1 MTPELLDKVL
11 SCKKLPSLPAIAL
24 KVIELTQD
32 ERVPVKMI
40 GDTIAN
46 DQALSL
52 KVLKTVNSSF
62 YGLRKPCSSINQ
74 AIVMLGLS
82 AVKTLALGF
91 SLVSSLAKDK
101 AAGFDYD
108 VYWRRALTTGVAAKI
123 IAGEARCGSDEEAF
137 LGGLLQDVGM
147 VALYQALGE
156 EYAKLLVEAGT
167 DHRRVARLEMQRY
180 EASHADLGAMLATN
194 WKLPAALIAPIKFHE
209 RPTAAPLEHAT
220 VCNVVALGNICAD
233 LLTAAEPAIVLK
245 RLYEKG
251 QELMNLS
258 PGQIDA
264 IVRSVNV
271 GSREVATL
279 LALPPGEKQNVEE
292 LLGRSKAALVSM
304 AMPFNPGSELPTIE
318 PHEADADSGLPSE
331 LVFKRNLI
339 VAFEQAREG
348 RSVSLAMLAIEDLA
362 GIGARHGEAT
372 VSAVVRGAADRIRGP
387 IEEAGGMVFRCGGDR
402 FGAVLPT
409 MNRAEAT
416 RCVDQARRAAAETAL
431 RIELPGLV
439 PFELSIGVSAGVV
452 CVDDS
457 TRSMFTEA
465 GDLLAMT
472 NAAVAAA
479 ARAGVAGGALR
490 VHAVKKAA

>member
-108 VYWRRALTTGVAAKI
+108 AYWRRALTTGVAAKI

-147 VALYQALGE
+147 IALYQALGE

-167 DHRRVARLEMQRY
+167 DHRRVARLETGRPRCCAWRHQR
-180 EASHADLGAMLATN
+180 GA
-194 WKLPAALIAPIKFHE
+194 
-209 RPTAAPLEHAT
+209 PT
-220 VCNVVALGNICAD
+220 
-233 LLTAAEPAIVLK
+233 
-245 RLYEKG
+245 
-251 QELMNLS
+251 S
-258 PGQIDA
+258 
-264 IVRSVNV
+264 
-271 GSREVATL
+271 
-279 LALPPGEKQNVEE
+279 
-292 LLGRSKAALVSM
+292 GRS
-304 AMPFNPGSELPTIE
+304 
-318 PHEADADSGLPSE
+318 
-331 LVFKRNLI
+331 
-339 VAFEQAREG
+339 
-348 RSVSLAMLAIEDLA
+348 
-362 GIGARHGEAT
+362 
-372 VSAVVRGAADRIRGP
+372 
-387 IEEAGGMVFRCGGDR
+387 RCWR
-402 FGAVLPT
+402 
-409 MNRAEAT
+409 
-416 RCVDQARRAAAETAL
+416 
-431 RIELPGLV
+431 
-439 PFELSIGVSAGVV
+439 
-452 CVDDS
+452 
-457 TRSMFTEA
+457 
-465 GDLLAMT
+465 
-472 NAAVAAA
+472 
-479 ARAGVAGGALR
+479 
-490 VHAVKKAA
+490 

>member
-1 MTPELLDKVL
+1 MTPDLLDKVL
-11 SCKKLPSLPAIAL
+11 SCKKLPSLPTIAL

-32 ERVPVKMI
+32 ERVPVKAI
-40 GDTIAN
+40 GDTISN

-52 KVLKTVNSSF
+52 RVLKTVNSSF

-108 VYWRRALTTGVAAKI
+108 AYWRRALTTGVAAKI
-123 IAGEARCGSDEEAF
+123 IAGEAKCGGDEEAF

-147 VALYQALGE
+147 IALYQALGQ
-156 EYAKLLVEAGT
+156 EYADLLKEAGT
-167 DHRRVARLEMQRY
+167 DHRRVARLEMQCY
-180 EASHADLGAMLATN
+180 ETSHADLGAKLATS
-194 WKLPAALIAPIKFHE
+194 WKLPASLIAPIKYHE
-209 RPTAAPLEHAT
+209 RPMAAPLEHAT

-233 LLTAAEPAIVLK
+233 LLTAAEPAVVLK

-251 QELMNLS
+251 QELLNLS
-258 PGQIDA
+258 PGQIDT
-264 IVRSVNV
+264 IVRAVNV
-271 GSREVATL
+271 GSREVAAL
-279 LALPPGEKQNVEE
+279 LAVPAGEKQNVEE

-304 AMPFNPGSELPTIE
+304 AMPFNPGSGLPTIDASE
-318 PHEADADSGLPSE
+318 LDADSGLPSE

-339 VAFEQAREG
+339 VAFEQAVEG
-348 RSVSLAMLAIEDLA
+348 RNVSLALLVVEDLG
-362 GIGARHGEAT
+362 GIAARHGEAT
-372 VSAVVRGAADRIRGP
+372 VASVVRGATERIRGP
-387 IEEAGGMVFRCGGDR
+387 IEEAGGMLFRCGSDR
-402 FGAVLPT
+402 FGAILPAIGRT
-409 MNRAEAT
+409 DAT
-416 RCVDQARRAAAETAL
+416 RCVDQARRAASETPL

-439 PFELSIGVSAGVV
+439 PFDLSVGMSAGVV
-452 CVDDS
+452 CVDES
-457 TRSMFTEA
+457 TRSMFSEA

-490 VHAVKKAA
+490 VHSVKKAA